1 MRARGYRRKNLTY
14 EALDNSVVS
23 HEACGRLKRAEDE
36 NNATSGG
43 TKLKSSRPSKKRK
56 VKIGEGADNIR
67 RRVKCTSITDMPLE
81 ILFEIFLQIYPQ
93 DLLSLS
99 RTTKDFRAL
108 LVSKSAIRFWKA
120 SSKLNAKNIP
130 PCYPDMNELA
140 FANLLYSPHCHSCL
154 RPNVQTVLW
163 EVRARYCNN
172 CRSRQ
177 LIWKTNLTS
186 LQDLGI
192 ASSSSYK
199 YARQYL
205 SQVKEK
211 SCLENSPSGNV
222 YLVDQAEIEELKKR
236 WKDVDFGDKET
247 SKPLFW
253 NRAQYVQKS
262 ERVSLEAAYLHCCA
276 DIIFLYF

>member
-1 MRARGYRRKNLTY
+1 MRARGYRRKTLTY

-56 VKIGEGADNIR
+56 VKIEEGADNIR
-67 RRVKCTSITDMPLE
+67 RRVKCTGITDMPLE
-81 ILFEIFLQIYPQ
+81 ILFEIFLQMYPQ

-108 LVSKSAIRFWKA
+108 L
-120 SSKLNAKNIP
+120 NIP

-163 EVRARYCNN
+163 EVRARYCNS
-172 CRSRQ
+172 CRPRQ

-186 LQDLGI
+186 QDLGI

-262 ERVSLEAAYLHCCA
+262 ERVARQCQSWYNKIMSLGRA
-276 DIIFLYF
+276 